1 MKKKIFCGIIAMI
14 LLLGCV
20 VPAQASSEVP
30 YVTWTMGTE
39 GVVET
44 QTAYTPEQL
53 LELDLKNPEDLFFD
67 DYTGML
73 YICDTGNSRIMMV
86 DAQGK
91 ITEHTDEHLDKPTG
105 IMITEDRIYIA
116 E

>member
-20 VPAQASSEVP
+20 VPTQAASEVP

-44 QTAYTPEQL
+44 QTAYVPETL
-53 LELDLKNPEDLFFD
+53 LELDLKNPEDLFYD
-67 DYTGML
+67 DLTGVL
-73 YICDTGNSRIMMV
+73 YICDTGHSRIVMV
-86 DAQGK
+86 APDGSV
-91 ITEHTDEHLDKPTG
+91 TEYTDDILDKPTG
-105 IMITEDRIYIA
+105 IMITEFS
-116 E
+116 